1 MPHRVAPGR
10 APGLAQIRVH
20 ERIARLRTDK
30 LSPTV
35 LKITWVGFVFLHFA
49 CFVYFTFTAWCYWK
63 LPGTRLDA
71 WLSLL
76 YIGLGTEYHR
86 MIALIHLSV
95 AIVHAAYII
104 WMIGWSYWKNDVV
117 FAIYNVVKV
126 PVHLDGVGEDY
137 PLIAPVKEGFCWAY
151 RAVFTRDGFLGVDG
165 PNFDFVLLC
174 REIVET
180 ALQTQQAYRM
190 SLLLP
195 RRELNRGYVAL
206 LVLNCWST
214 ALVHS
219 YFRNHA
225 TRRRLLALICDCIL
239 DLVSSV
245 GITSLLVIMYIPDFE
260 FETYGFPFLKWYED
274 VWRVHAMSEFQ
285 MILVASWEDLAMRFI
300 FALSMLGNMNNIKKL
315 IRARPMK
322 RVRRATNARHR
333 ATVVAPFHA
342 SLATIKKNFDGVD
355 RESLHF
361 WVGKATEMGFF
372 MWGLAVLILHLYAES
387 APDLSQCKMQVKPWT
402 TSQPSCS
409 LLELNCFESGFSG
422 SKSEVSEQWS
432 EFDPATVIR
441 VVIRHCPALD
451 LPVMLTEFSGLKEF
465 KIYNSS
471 ITSWDEDAAFTQ
483 AFHPMLTTLFLI
495 RVNMTN
501 GELPLGLQA
510 DNLPQS
516 LEDIEFCVTN
526 LRSLPDDLDVKW
538 PQYASIYL
546 EASQFQKVP
555 LSLVR
560 LAPYDLSLSLNPI
573 AAIPEELFESESV
586 AYLSFGGTL
595 ISELPENVSNLAS
608 SMYDINLSDTNISFF
623 WSWIDPLVIT
633 PSNAPPI
640 SAGGTPYCL
649 DILRILEKRQT
660 AFAISPP
667 EHIDQS
673 ILNDASVDN
682 WDILEK
688 AVYCEEEDSTWYPL
702 DFEDEYSK
710 II

>member
-1 MPHRVAPGR
+1 
-10 APGLAQIRVH
+10 
-20 ERIARLRTDK
+20 
-30 LSPTV
+30 
-35 LKITWVGFVFLHFA
+35 
-49 CFVYFTFTAWCYWK
+49 
-63 LPGTRLDA
+63 
-71 WLSLL
+71 
-76 YIGLGTEYHR
+76 
-86 MIALIHLSV
+86 
-95 AIVHAAYII
+95 
-104 WMIGWSYWKNDVV
+104 
-117 FAIYNVVKV
+117 
-126 PVHLDGVGEDY
+126 
-137 PLIAPVKEGFCWAY
+137 
-151 RAVFTRDGFLGVDG
+151 
-165 PNFDFVLLC
+165 
-174 REIVET
+174 
-180 ALQTQQAYRM
+180 
-190 SLLLP
+190 
-195 RRELNRGYVAL
+195 
-206 LVLNCWST
+206 
-214 ALVHS
+214 
-219 YFRNHA
+219 
-225 TRRRLLALICDCIL
+225 
-239 DLVSSV
+239 
-245 GITSLLVIMYIPDFE
+245 
-260 FETYGFPFLKWYED
+260 
-274 VWRVHAMSEFQ
+274 
-285 MILVASWEDLAMRFI
+285 
-300 FALSMLGNMNNIKKL
+300 
-315 IRARPMK
+315 
-322 RVRRATNARHR
+322 
-333 ATVVAPFHA
+333 
-342 SLATIKKNFDGVD
+342 
-355 RESLHF
+355 
-361 WVGKATEMGFF
+361 
-372 MWGLAVLILHLYAES
+372 
-387 APDLSQCKMQVKPWT
+387 
-402 TSQPSCS
+402 
-409 LLELNCFESGFSG
+409 
-422 SKSEVSEQWS
+422 
-432 EFDPATVIR
+432 
-441 VVIRHCPALD
+441 
-451 LPVMLTEFSGLKEF
+451 
-465 KIYNSS
+465 
-471 ITSWDEDAAFTQ
+471 
-483 AFHPMLTTLFLI
+483 
-495 RVNMTN
+495 MTN

-546 EASQFQKVP
+546 EASQFQEVP

>member
-126 PVHLDGVGEDY
+126 PVHLDGIGEDY

-402 TSQPSCS
+402 TSQLSCS

-432 EFDPATVIR
+432 EFDPAT
-441 VVIRHCPALD
+441 
-451 LPVMLTEFSGLKEF
+451 
-465 KIYNSS
+465 
-471 ITSWDEDAAFTQ
+471 
-483 AFHPMLTTLFLI
+483 
-495 RVNMTN
+495 
-501 GELPLGLQA
+501 A

-546 EASQFQKVP
+546 EASQFQEVP
-555 LSLVR
+555 PSLVR